1 MSQFIC
7 PSCKGKIIQA
17 GKICT
22 GVDDAKQHFVFLT
35 CLPCGIQMNCL
46 PNKIIRKHVNHLIG
60 CIARTKV
67 SNFAIK
73 FFDNK
78 YQADIFSLLVS
89 EVDNP
94 VDYFEESRKA

>member
-7 PSCKGKIIQA
+7 PSCKGKINQA
-17 GKICT
+17 GKICA

-35 CLPCGIQMNCL
+35 CLPCGIQMKCF
-46 PNKIIRKHVNHLIG
+46 PNKIIRKHVNRLIG
-60 CIARTKV
+60 RIASSKA

-78 YQADIFSLLVS
+78 YQADMFSLLVS

-94 VDYFEESRKA
+94 VAYFQ

>member
-7 PSCKGKIIQA
+7 PSCKGKIKHA
-17 GKICT
+17 GKICA

-46 PNKIIRKHVNHLIG
+46 PNKIIRKHVTRLIG
-60 CIARTKV
+60 CIASSKA
-67 SNFAIK
+67 SNYAIK
-73 FFDNK
+73 FFDSK
-78 YQADIFSLLVS
+78 YQADIFTLLVS

-94 VDYFEESRKA
+94 VDYFEESRTA